1 MALVDTITIS
11 TFRDYFNKSNQY
23 NNVFSYKG
31 LECLYNYLW
40 DLSEDVG
47 ENIEMDYV
55 AFCCEYTEYNNIK
68 EFQDDYGTDYKTIE
82 DIEEQT
88 TVIRIDDESFIIQ
101 QF

>member
-1 MALVDTITIS
+1 MAIVDTITLS
-11 TFRDYFNKSNQY
+11 NFRDYFNKSDQY

-68 EFQDDYGTDYKTIE
+68 EFQADYGTDYKTIE

-88 TVIRIDDESFIIQ
+88 TIIRIDNQSFIIQ

>member
-1 MALVDTITIS
+1 MAITDTIALS
-11 TFRDYFNKSNQY
+11 TFRDYFGRSSQY

-40 DLSEDVG
+40 DLSEDIG
-47 ENIEMDYV
+47 DIEMDYIG
-55 AFCCEYTEYNNIK
+55 FCCEYSEYSNIK
-68 EFQDDYGTDYKTIE
+68 EFQDDYGSHYKTID
-82 DIEEQT
+82 DIEERT

>member
-1 MALVDTITIS
+1 MAIVDTITLS
-11 TFRDYFNKSNQY
+11 NFRDYFNKSDQY

-55 AFCCEYTEYNNIK
+55 AFCCEYSEYNNIK
-68 EFQDDYGTDYKTIE
+68 EFQADYGTDYKTIE

-88 TVIRIDDESFIIQ
+88 TVIRIDNESFIIQ